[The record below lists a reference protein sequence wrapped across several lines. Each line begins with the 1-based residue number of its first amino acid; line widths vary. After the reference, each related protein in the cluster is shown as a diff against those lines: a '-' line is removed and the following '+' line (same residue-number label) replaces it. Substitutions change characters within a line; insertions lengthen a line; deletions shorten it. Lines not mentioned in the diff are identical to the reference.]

1 MRAKPD
7 LIVFDLDGTLVD
19 SAPDLVASVNFAL
32 TQLGRA
38 PHSQETIQQWIG
50 NGADVLIKR
59 ALVGDWHIESQPMQF
74 EEAFEHFKSY
84 YATHFWVHSR
94 LYAGVLETL
103 QDLTHK
109 GVLLAC
115 VTNKTAQFTKPI
127 LEMAGIASYFKRVAS
142 GDTFEVMKPDP
153 LPLLEVAKQI
163 GIAPEKAW
171 MVGDS
176 VNDIMAGKRAGF
188 KTVAVS
194 YGYAGHHSMTDLN
207 ADFTIDAMHQLIHLV
222 THEL

>member
-1 MRAKPD
+1 MRAKPA

-32 TQLGRA
+32 MQLGRS
-38 PHSQETIQQWIG
+38 PHSQAAIQQWIG
-50 NGADVLIKR
+50 NGADMLIKR
-59 ALVGDWHIESQPMQF
+59 ALVGDWHIELQPVEF

-94 LYAGVLETL
+94 LYEGVLETL
-103 QDLTHK
+103 QDLTQK
-109 GVLLAC
+109 SIVLAC

-127 LEMAGIASYFKRVAS
+127 LEMADIASYFKVVAS
-142 GDTFEVMKPDP
+142 GDTFEVMKPNP
-153 LPLLEVAKQI
+153 LPLLEVAKQV
-163 GIAPEKAW
+163 GITPEKAW

-176 VNDIMAGKRAGF
+176 VNDIIAGKRAGF

-194 YGYAGHHSMTDLN
+194 YGYAGHHSMTDLD
-207 ADFTIDAMHQLIHLV
+207 ADYTIDAMDQLINLV
-222 THEL
+222 TYEL